1 MLSSTRNL
9 PISVCL
15 GSAIMLSL
23 VVDAAAKN
31 TVLTQMT
38 PSVCWQTCSAPCDQ
52 TYEKCAP
59 DTKLNAGQLSDCRKA
74 LDACQTMCR
83 DQCGLK

>member
-15 GSAIMLSL
+15 GSAIMLSSM
-23 VVDAAAKN
+23 VDATAKN
-31 TVLTQMT
+31 TVLAQMT

-52 TYEKCAP
+52 TYEKCEA
-59 DTKLNAGQLSDCRKA
+59 DAKSKAGQLSDCRKA
-74 LDACQTMCR
+74 LDTCQSMCR
-83 DQCGLK
+83 DQCGVK